1 MVVEGSK
8 YGLELNWTKTYQ
20 MNINSN
26 STILWPDGVE
36 MEKKRSIIYLGGMIS
51 CDGKSGVEVRRRV
64 SEGRSAFKILSRL
77 WSHAN
82 VPLHRKLDI
91 FNACITSKVLYSLE
105 SLWLLQTDRS
115 RLDAF
120 QCSCVRQILRIA
132 PSFISRVS
140 NADVLSR
147 ARQMQYSCMFKKT
160 ASSTISE
167 DPVDAG
173 RFHVA

>member
-1 MVVEGSK
+1 MVLEGSK

-20 MNINSN
+20 MNINST
-26 STILWPDGVE
+26 STIWRPDGME

-64 SEGRSAFKILSRL
+64 SEGRSAFKILARL

-82 VPLHRKLDI
+82 VPLYRKLEF
-91 FNACITSKVLYSLE
+91 FNSCITSKVLYSLE
-105 SLWLLQTDRS
+105 SLWLLKTDRT

-140 NADVLSR
+140 NVAVLDK
-147 ARQMQYSCMFKKT
+147 AHQFQYS
-160 ASSTISE
+160 TIFWE